1 MNQRKIVIPVIIGPT
16 ASGKTDIAVNIAPKI
31 NAEIISADS
40 RQVYKQLDVGTAKP
54 TPLQRQKARFHLID
68 HVALDADYSAGQ
80 FAEDAME
87 VIEEIRA
94 RKKRPLVVGGSG
106 LYIRALFSPMFSSP
120 KPAPGKR
127 EELDRLEQEKG
138 LGCLFAKLAAI
149 DPVWAEK
156 VGAKDRQRIK
166 RGLEVF
172 QATGRRISEWVKDRP
187 VVPYAPYYIGI
198 EVERAVLYRR
208 IDDRFLKM
216 IDDGLIG
223 EVKRL
228 LDQGCPRN
236 ANALNTVGYKE
247 MIGYLDGILGLDE
260 AIKLAQKNTRNY
272 AKRQLTWFR
281 GLKNVHWL
289 PPDEKE
295 ILRLIHSLLSGQ
307 QG

>member
-1 MNQRKIVIPVIIGPT
+1 MHESQPVIPVILGPT

-31 NAEIISADS
+31 KAEIISADS
-40 RQVYKQLDVGTAKP
+40 RQVYEYLDIGTAKP
-54 TPLQRQKARFHLID
+54 TLVQRQKARFHLID

-80 FAEDAME
+80 FAEDAMKA
-87 VIEEIRA
+87 IEEIRA
-94 RKKRPLVVGGSG
+94 RKKLPLVVGGSG
-106 LYIRALFSPMFSSP
+106 LYIRAFFSPMFKSP

-138 LGCLFAKLAAI
+138 LGYLFKKLAAI

-156 VGAKDRQRIK
+156 VGARDRQRIK

-172 QATGRRISEWVKDRP
+172 QTTGRRISDWIKDRP
-187 VVPYAPYYIGI
+187 VVPYAPCYIGI
-198 EVERAVLYRR
+198 EVERVVLYRR
-208 IDDRFLKM
+208 IDDRFLRM

-236 ANALNTVGYKE
+236 ANALSTVGYKE
-247 MIGYLDGILGLDE
+247 MVAYLDGKLGLDE

-281 GLKNVHWL
+281 GMKDVHWL

-295 ILRLIHSLLSGQ
+295 VLRLIHSLLSGQ
-307 QG
+307 KE